1 MDTHWHWIGGAPA
14 RFSLQRTANLAD
26 LSKKIAKLYKFPETA
41 ICPVRSGPAF
51 CRLSGVEVG
60 CGLSI
65 CDPLSRF
72 GEQGPVEFVD
82 MADRLEGFEHRLA
95 DQPPAAGIAMA
106 DGIPEAHRGP
116 DLRVMPFRHA
126 ENRVEAHPPKRH
138 ALPEEQLRI
147 LCHFVQPA
155 GPVVSNVARLRD
167 HDLAAIAPPHGAH
180 EIAERPAARVT
191 VGEGRDR
198 AVCPGCDAPLPL
210 IGPIVVDADDIQV
223 RATAAEFRQQSPA
236 QHVPAL
242 EDEALV
248 EVT

>member
-14 RFSLQRTANLAD
+14 RFSLQRTVNLAA
-26 LSKKIAKLYKFPETA
+26 LSKKSRNCTNSLRPLFAL
-41 ICPVRSGPAF
+41 SGPAF

-60 CGLSI
+60 CGLSL

-126 ENRVEAHPPKRH
+126 ENRVEAHPPK
-138 ALPEEQLRI
+138 
-147 LCHFVQPA
+147 
-155 GPVVSNVARLRD
+155 
-167 HDLAAIAPPHGAH
+167 
-180 EIAERPAARVT
+180 
-191 VGEGRDR
+191 
-198 AVCPGCDAPLPL
+198 
-210 IGPIVVDADDIQV
+210 
-223 RATAAEFRQQSPA
+223 
-236 QHVPAL
+236 
-242 EDEALV
+242 
-248 EVT
+248 